1 MQAGIR
7 SRSILDG
14 SKILDEGKG
23 FARVEGVGRVS
34 AEWSITVKWADVV
47 DQLPLSRL
55 LRVDDDVRMLGLLHY
70 DIPWSQAVLQVTKCR
85 MCM

>member
-1 MQAGIR
+1 M
-7 SRSILDG
+7 
-14 SKILDEGKG
+14 
-23 FARVEGVGRVS
+23 
-34 AEWSITVKWADVV
+34 KWADVV

-70 DIPWSQAVLQVTKCR
+70 DIPSSQAVLQVTKCR